1 MKTSTLKR
9 CSAAVVLGLMAALP
23 GYLSL
28 QVSEEGL
35 RLITDFEGC
44 QLQPYQCS
52 AGVWTSGI
60 GHTAGVKPAQTITEH
75 QAAENLLADIQQTEC
90 AIKKCM
96 PVTMPQPVFDAVVSF
111 SFNVGTGAACT
122 STLAF
127 FINQQRWQQ
136 ACDQLPRWVFVNG
149 ERNRGL
155 ERRRNAER
163 TVCLKGV

>member
-23 GYLSL
+23 GYSSL

-44 QLQPYQCS
+44 QLQPYQCN

-60 GHTAGVKPAQTITEH
+60 GHTASVKPAQEVTEH
-75 QAAENLLADIQQTEC
+75 QAAENLLGDIQQTER
-90 AIKKCM
+90 AVKKCM
-96 PVTMPQPVFDAVVSF
+96 PVIMPQPVFDAVVSF
-111 SFNVGTGAACT
+111 GFNVGTGAACK

-127 FINQQRWQQ
+127 FINQQQWQQ

-163 TVCLKGV
+163 TLCLKGV

>member
-60 GHTAGVKPAQTITEH
+60 GHTAGVKPAQTISEH
-75 QAAENLLADIQQTEC
+75 QAAENLLADIQQTER
-90 AIKKCM
+90 AVKKCM
-96 PVTMPQPVFDAVVSF
+96 RVTMPQPVFDAVVSF
-111 SFNVGTGAACT
+111 SFNVGTGAACQ

-127 FINQQRWQQ
+127 FINHQQWQQ

-163 TVCLKGV
+163 IVCLKGV

>member
-9 CSAAVVLGLMAALP
+9 CSVAVILGLMAALP
-23 GYLSL
+23 GYTSL
-28 QVSEEGL
+28 QVSEKGL

-60 GHTAGVKPAQTITEH
+60 GHTAGVKPARIITED
-75 QAAENLLADIQQTEC
+75 QAAENLLADIQQTER

-96 PVTMPQPVFDAVVSF
+96 PVNMPQPVFDAVTSF
-111 SFNVGTGAACT
+111 SFNVGTGAACR

-127 FINQQRWQQ
+127 FINKQQWQQ
-136 ACDQLPRWVFVNG
+136 ACDQLLRWVFVNG
-149 ERNRGL
+149 EPNRGL
-155 ERRRNAER
+155 ERRRKAER
-163 TVCLKGV
+163 TLCLTGV

>member
-9 CSAAVVLGLMAALP
+9 CSAAVVLGLMAVLP

-28 QVSEEGL
+28 QVSAEGL
-35 RLITDFEGC
+35 RLITDFERC
-44 QLQPYQCS
+44 QLQPYKCS

-60 GHTAGVKPAQTITEH
+60 GHTAGVKPAQTFTEH
-75 QAAENLLADIQQTEC
+75 HAAENLLADIQQTER

-111 SFNVGTGAACT
+111 SFNVGTGAACQ

-127 FINQQRWQQ
+127 FINQQQWQK

-163 TVCLKGV
+163 AVCQKAV